1 MRNSRKNKTGPP
13 RRGEKGLGIR
23 SEQFVESD
31 TRQFPLGCGVRSCA
45 EGIASDRWRRKG
57 RCPTAW
63 AAESSY
69 AAEMPSLPRLA
80 FLAQPIEL
88 IARQPTDQFDLRGRL
103 CSEFISE
110 RSQLRVARKIHPREE
125 LIGCP
130 LNFKPSEM
138 EKEGIPTRAKLQRS
152 ER

>member
-31 TRQFPLGCGVRSCA
+31 TRHFPLGCGERSCA
-45 EGIASDRWRRKG
+45 EGLPQIVGAAKAGVLRLVRLDLLTQC
-57 RCPTAW
+57 RCL
-63 AAESSY
+63 
-69 AAEMPSLPRLA
+69 SLPRLA
-80 FLAQPIEL
+80 FLAHYIEL
-88 IARQPTDQFDLRGRL
+88 IARQPTDQSDLRGRQ